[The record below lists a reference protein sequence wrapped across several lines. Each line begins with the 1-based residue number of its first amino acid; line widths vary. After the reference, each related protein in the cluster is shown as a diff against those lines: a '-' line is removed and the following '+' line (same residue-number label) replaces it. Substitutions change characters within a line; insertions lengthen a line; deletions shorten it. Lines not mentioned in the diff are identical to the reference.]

1 METHSYAVARAG
13 VMRSLLLSREDY
25 AKMKRMGLHEMIRSL
40 ETGQYGAEIA
50 SLGAL
55 YKGSELINMA
65 LNASIAGAVNK
76 LIRIANKKSARNV
89 ISLYADKWVYANLKL
104 VARKV
109 VNGLSDEDMKY
120 GIVPVTPTT
129 LAFCT
134 RSAKSAESACSAIA
148 RITGIKAE
156 VISRHIREKDTASLE
171 NEIDRHYYARL
182 ARLAGASKDV
192 KKFFSLMSEL
202 INVRNIMRMKHHG
215 MPAEAI
221 SKFII
226 GAPSALASK
235 LLQHDYN
242 AALALLEKSN
252 KELAQGVRAKR
263 TQLENNAERM
273 LLRSAAA
280 MMRRQ
285 PLSVSPVFGYMI
297 RKEAEVRN
305 IRLLVNAKMTGLSES
320 FVEETLVE

>member
-13 VMRSLLLSREDY
+13 VMRSFLLSREDY

-55 YKGSELINMA
+55 YKGAELINMA

-148 RITGIKAE
+148 RITGIKADL
-156 VISRHIREKDTASLE
+156 ILKYMREKDIASLE
-171 NEIDRHYYARL
+171 NEIDVHYYS
-182 ARLAGASKDV
+182 RLAGFNDANREV
-192 KKFFSLMSEL
+192 KKFFSLMTEL
-202 INVRNIMRMKHHG
+202 VNIRNIMRMKHHKI
-215 MPAEAI
+215 PAETM

-226 GAPSALASK
+226 GTPSVLVSK
-235 LLQHDYN
+235 LLHLDYN
-242 AALALLEKSN
+242 AALALIGKNN
-252 KELAQGVRAKR
+252 KELAGGMREKKTR
-263 TQLENNAERM
+263 LENNAERM
-273 LLRSAAA
+273 LLRRAGV
-280 MMRRQ
+280 MMRKQ
-285 PLSVSPVFGYMI
+285 PLSISPVFGFMI
-297 RKEAEVRN
+297 RKEAEIRN
-305 IRLLVNAKMTGLSES
+305 IRLLVNAKMTGLAES
-320 FVEETLVE
+320 FVEENLVE